1 MVKCELCGRELK
13 NTQGLRGHKNFYHKD
28 CSFSNTPDTETAIIR
43 QDNGLED
50 RLDKLEYI
58 TGLREPS
65 VLDKYLYNEKTLPS
79 CQKETA
85 EQLGSI
91 TEKIDRLA
99 DQIISLINNTPSNTE
114 LREIEKQVTQLSQ
127 QVSNYGKSIDPIK
140 SFARTVD
147 PLENELNSSV
157 QNTRVNTLEN
167 RLSLLEEEVGEN
179 EKHINK
185 NIEENKAIADNQIK
199 KVMEVIYHAVE
210 RLTNVAKQLEDQL
223 REQKQV
229 TDWVKKEYDLRPVKK
244 LS

>member
-1 MVKCELCGRELK
+1 MSKSNI
-13 NTQGLRGHKNFYHKD
+13 NTGYLFGGH
-28 CSFSNTPDTETAIIR
+28 AI
-43 QDNGLED
+43 
-50 RLDKLEYI
+50 
-58 TGLREPS
+58 
-65 VLDKYLYNEKTLPS
+65 
-79 CQKETA
+79 A
-85 EQLGSI
+85 H
-91 TEKIDRLA
+91 
-99 DQIISLINNTPSNTE
+99 
-114 LREIEKQVTQLSQ
+114 
-127 QVSNYGKSIDPIK
+127 
-140 SFARTVD
+140 TVD

-167 RLSLLEEEVGEN
+167 RLSLLEEEVREN

-210 RLTNVAKQLEDQL
+210 RLTNVVKQLEDQL